1 MKCSRP
7 ARMCLRARL
16 DSEDAFTL
24 VEILLAT
31 ALVAVTAA
39 MVFGSL
45 VLSMSAIDGARRAS
59 AREQLL
65 RSTLRIMSE
74 ELSTA
79 VSTSIGPMMG
89 INASQEGQP
98 ADTIAFNTLGQF
110 RSGHSVEE
118 SEMVRI
124 VYTRE
129 NDRLLRF
136 IRRNIYGVTD
146 ESLDQFE
153 LAKLVR
159 GFNLRYFD
167 PQANVWVDEWDGR
180 TRTSAPTAILI
191 ELTLTLDGAQ
201 DNPEALSTF
210 RQWIPIGVKS

>member
-7 ARMCLRARL
+7 ARMCLRPRL

-24 VEILLAT
+24 VEVLLAT

-45 VLSMSAIDGARRAS
+45 HLSLSAIDGARRAA
-59 AREQLL
+59 AREQVL

-89 INASQEGQP
+89 INANQEGQP
-98 ADTIAFNTLGQF
+98 ADTLAFNTLGQF
-110 RSGHSVEE
+110 RGGDSVQE

-153 LAKLVR
+153 LAKPVR

-167 PQANVWVDEWDGR
+167 PQANAWLDEWDGR
-180 TRTSAPTAILI
+180 SRTAPPAAILI
-191 ELTLTLDGAQ
+191 ELTLTQDGMQ
-201 DNPEALSTF
+201 DSPEELRTF
-210 RQWIPIGVKS
+210 RQWVAIGVKS